1 METPSADT
9 PMLTAL
15 EARILGCLVEKAAT
29 TPDVYP
35 LTPNALVLACNQKT
49 AREPVMEVDPGEVGS
64 ALRRLEVRGWA
75 RGEHGARS
83 ERWSHRVERMLDVTH
98 PQACLLALL
107 MLRGPQTLHELVS
120 RSERLHRFADADDAL
135 HALERLA
142 GRETPLVRRLP
153 RAPGQR
159 EERYAHLLCG
169 EPEDLPVRAGASG
182 RDHARDAGDDR
193 DALLARIEA
202 LEARVAALEAAHPQ
216 G

>member
-1 METPSADT
+1 MDTPAADT
-9 PMLTAL
+9 PMLSPL
-15 EARILGCLVEKAAT
+15 EARIIGCLVEKAAT
-29 TPDVYP
+29 TPEQYP

-64 ALRRLEVRGWA
+64 ALRRMEVRGWT

-83 ERWSHRVERMLDVTH
+83 ERWSHRVERVLDITH

-120 RSERLHRFADADDAL
+120 RSERLHRFADPEDAR

-142 GRETPLVRRLP
+142 GRDAPLVRRLP

-159 EERYAHLLCG
+159 EERFAHLLCG
-169 EPEDLPVRAGASG
+169 EPEDVPVRVEPAPRAAES
-182 RDHARDAGDDR
+182 R
-193 DALLARIEA
+193 DALMARIEA
-202 LEARVAALEAAHPQ
+202 LEARVAALEAKAL
-216 G
+216 GE

>member
-1 METPSADT
+1 MDTPAADA
-9 PMLTAL
+9 PMLTPL
-15 EARILGCLVEKAAT
+15 EARIIGCLVEKAAT
-29 TPDVYP
+29 TPEQYP

-64 ALRRLEVRGWA
+64 ALRRMEVRGWT

-83 ERWSHRVERMLDVTH
+83 ERWSHRVERVLDITH

-120 RSERLHRFADADDAL
+120 RSERLHRFTDPEDAR

-142 GRETPLVRRLP
+142 GRDTPLVRRLP

-159 EERYAHLLCG
+159 EERFAHLLCG
-169 EPEDLPVRAGASG
+169 EPEDVPVRVESAPRAAES
-182 RDHARDAGDDR
+182 R
-193 DALLARIEA
+193 DALMARIEA
-202 LEARVAALEAAHPQ
+202 LEARVAALEAKAL
-216 G
+216 GE